1 MMSDGSVGPV
11 GPEVDKK
18 MELTELVAILWQR
31 VIGQVNKLT
40 EAHDSFGFVHFNA
53 NLNPSLP
60 DILKA
65 FGFVDFVL
73 VTLMESGNLEPE
85 EMRKAINSRQC
96 ILKAKSLHLALAAH
110 DQDEYERIMTELK
123 NQAQF

>member
-1 MMSDGSVGPV
+1 MTD
-11 GPEVDKK
+11 
-18 MELTELVAILWQR
+18 LVAVIWQR
-31 VIGQVNKLT
+31 VISQVNKLT

-73 VTLMESGNLEPE
+73 MTLVESGKLEPE
-85 EMRKAINSRQC
+85 EVRKAINSRQC
-96 ILKAKSLHLALAAH
+96 ILRTKSLSLALAAN
-110 DQDEYERIMTELK
+110 DKEEYERIMTELK
-123 NQAQF
+123 KQAQF